1 MKITLTEQ
9 YFSKRDFDRYI
20 ITEGM
25 TTETEL
31 KVSNTIGTMMLVS
44 AKELAKHAKP
54 AHAHLADDIIP
65 GRQVSDYPFLEGE
78 YKKANPFSFWNK
90 LKSGKLFK

>member
-9 YFSKRDFDRYI
+9 YFSDSNPNRYI

-31 KVSNTIGTMMLVS
+31 KVNQTIGSLVLVS
-44 AKELAKHAKP
+44 AKELDRFAKP
-54 AHAHLADDIIP
+54 EHRHLADP
-65 GRQVSDYPFLEGE
+65 LFEGGEMPDYPFLEGE
-78 YKKANPFSFWNK
+78 YRKANPFSFWNK

>member
-1 MKITLTEQ
+1 MKITLTQ
-9 YFSKRDFDRYI
+9 TYFNKTENRYI

-31 KVSNTIGTMMLVS
+31 QVNETIGSLALVKAS
-44 AKELAKHAKP
+44 ELARFALPENKH
-54 AHAHLADDIIP
+54 LGDP
-65 GRQVSDYPFLEGE
+65 GMSDYPFLAGE
-78 YKKANPFSFWNK
+78 YVKANPFSFWNK

>member
-9 YFSKRDFDRYI
+9 YFSDSNPNRYI

-31 KVSNTIGTMMLVS
+31 KVNKTIGSLVLVS
-44 AKELAKHAKP
+44 AKELARFAKP
-54 AHAHLADDIIP
+54 EHRHLADP
-65 GRQVSDYPFLEGE
+65 LFEGGEMSDYPFLEGG
-78 YKKANPFSFWNK
+78 YRKANPLSFWNK